1 MDNQEKLKKYG
12 TPDDEQQSKN
22 THNVCWTLLYANTNN
37 VNKTWVL
44 LQTTGGKDVSTIK
57 IRILNIKEHK

>member
-12 TPDDEQQSKN
+12 TPDDEQQNKN
-22 THNVCWTLLYANTNN
+22 THNVYWTLLCASTNN

-44 LQTTGGKDVSTIK
+44 LQTTGGKDEPNIT